1 MGLDLDY
8 RSADFRGLSQDD
20 RIVRCREM
28 ANEAM
33 RLASNA
39 SDEKRGEYLDLA
51 TRWITLAEEMECDV
65 DSRSQDERYVR
76 LE

>member
-8 RSADFRGLSQDD
+8 RSADFRGLGQEE

-28 ANEAM
+28 ADEAM

-51 TRWITLAEEMECDV
+51 TRWVALAEEMECDV
-65 DSRSQDERYVR
+65 DSRSQGERFVR
-76 LE
+76 LK